1 MATFGKSVIR
11 SDPQTSQGLFLAMT
25 KAAYKQTKKSDYFSA
40 GKPVHRLSYCA
51 FLDVLGFSER
61 IRDSYTDGG
70 ADTLLETFHQILAK
84 SIAQIRESTDESMLY
99 FKSFTDNVV
108 LAHPR
113 FSDDMESEFGF
124 ILWSINEYQFQMA
137 LKGFFIRGGLAVDQL
152 FMDENSVYGAALL
165 EAYRLESKVA
175 VNPIVVLCDN
185 TMKLVDMHIGYYAGE
200 VAPQVRDVLKGPD
213 GRYFLNYLTECIIEG
228 DDREYLNADSLRLH
242 KQQIESALKSYVA
255 VPVVFSKFSWLTA
268 YHNYFCD
275 MVSTYPEYDDSLRVS
290 AAYATIQFQR
300 LAKKKKK

>member
-1 MATFGKSVIR
+1 MMKS
-11 SDPQTSQGLFLAMT
+11 TN
-25 KAAYKQTKKSDYFSA
+25 KQNREKSDYFSA
-40 GKPVHRLSYCA
+40 GKPIHRLSYCA

-61 IRDSYTDGG
+61 IRASYNDGS
-70 ADTLLETFHQILAK
+70 ADNLLESFHKILAR
-84 SIAQIRESTDESMLY
+84 SIAELKKSTNGSMLY

-113 FSDDMESEFGF
+113 FSEDMESEFGF
-124 ILWSINEYQFQMA
+124 ILWAINEYQFQMA

-175 VNPIVVLCDN
+175 VNPVVVLCDN
-185 TMKLVDMHIGYYAGE
+185 TMKLVDRHIGYYSGE
-200 VAPQVRDVLKGPD
+200 FAPQLRHVLKGPD

-228 DDREYLNADSLRLH
+228 DDREYLDAKSLRLH
-242 KQQIESALKSYVA
+242 KKQIESALKSYAA
-255 VPVVFSKFSWLTA
+255 VPTVFSKFSWLAA

-275 MVSTYPEYDDSLRVS
+275 TVSRYPEYKASLKVS
-290 AAYATIQFQR
+290 TTLAATQFQR
-300 LAKKKKK
+300 LAKKK

>member
-1 MATFGKSVIR
+1 MKSTH
-11 SDPQTSQGLFLAMT
+11 QQNNE
-25 KAAYKQTKKSDYFSA
+25 KSDYFSN

-61 IRDSYTDGG
+61 IRASYKDGN
-70 ADTLLETFHQILAK
+70 ANNLLGSFHQVLAK
-84 SIAQIRESTDESMLY
+84 SIAQLKESTDESMLY

-124 ILWSINEYQFQMA
+124 ILWAINEYQFQMA

-152 FMDENSVYGAALL
+152 FMDENSVFGAALL

-175 VNPIVVLCDN
+175 VDPIVVMCDN
-185 TMKLVDMHIGYYAGE
+185 TMKLVDMHIRYYSGE
-200 VAPQVRDVLKGPD
+200 VAPQINDVLKGPD
-213 GRYFLNYLTECIIEG
+213 GRYFLNYLTECIVEG
-228 DDREYLNADSLRLH
+228 DDREYLDAKSLHLH
-242 KQQIESALKSYVA
+242 KRQIESALKTYTA
-255 VPVVFSKFSWLTA
+255 DPTVFSKFSWLAA

-275 MVSTYPEYDDSLRVS
+275 TVSGYPEYEDSLKVS
-290 AAYATIQFQR
+290 ATLAGIQFQR
-300 LAKKKKK
+300 LTQKK

>member
-1 MATFGKSVIR
+1 
-11 SDPQTSQGLFLAMT
+11 MT
-25 KAAYKQTKKSDYFSA
+25 KSTKKQNKGKSDYFSA
-40 GKPVHRLSYCA
+40 GKPVHRLSYCT

-61 IRDSYTDGG
+61 IRASYKDGS
-70 ADTLLETFHQILAK
+70 ANKLLESFHKILAR
-84 SIAQIRESTDESMLY
+84 SIAELKKSTDESMLY

-124 ILWSINEYQFQMA
+124 ILWAINEYQFQMA

-175 VNPIVVLCDN
+175 VNPVVVLCDN
-185 TMKLVDMHIGYYAGE
+185 TMKLVDKHLTYYSGE
-200 VAPQVRDVLKGPD
+200 VAPQLRDVLKGPD

-228 DDREYLNADSLRLH
+228 DDREYLDDKSLRRH
-242 KQQIESALKSYVA
+242 KKQIEAALKVYAA
-255 VPVVFSKFSWLTA
+255 VPTVFSKFAWLAA

-275 MVSTYPEYDDSLRVS
+275 MVSNYPEYKDSLKVS
-290 AAYATIQFQR
+290 ETIAATQFQR
-300 LAKKKKK
+300 LTKKK

>member
-1 MATFGKSVIR
+1 MKSNTRR
-11 SDPQTSQGLFLAMT
+11 STA
-25 KAAYKQTKKSDYFSA
+25 KSDYFAA

-61 IRDSYTDGG
+61 ISASYKDDS
-70 ADTLLETFHQILAK
+70 ADKLLESFHKILAE
-84 SIAQIRESTDESMLY
+84 SIAQFNGSTDESMLY

-124 ILWSINEYQFQMA
+124 ILWSVNEYQFQMA
-137 LKGFFIRGGLAVDQL
+137 LKGFFIRGGLAVGQL

-165 EAYRLESKVA
+165 EAYRLESKIA
-175 VNPIVVLCDN
+175 VNPVVVLCDD
-185 TMKLVDMHIGYYAGE
+185 TMKLVDKHIEYYSGE
-200 VAPQVRDVLKGPD
+200 IAPQLRHVLKGPD

-228 DDREYLNADSLRLH
+228 DDGDYLNAESLCLH
-242 KQQIESALKSYVA
+242 KEQIEKALKIYA
-255 VPVVFSKFSWLTA
+255 GIPTVFSKFAWLAA

-275 MVSTYPEYDDSLRVS
+275 TVSSYPEYKASLKVS
-290 AAYATIQFQR
+290 ALLAATQFQR
-300 LAKKKKK
+300 LAKKK

>member
-1 MATFGKSVIR
+1 
-11 SDPQTSQGLFLAMT
+11 MT
-25 KAAYKQTKKSDYFSA
+25 KSAHEKNGEKTDYFSA

-61 IRDSYTDGG
+61 IRTSYKDGT
-70 ADTLLETFHQILAK
+70 ANALLESFHKILAK
-84 SIAQIRESTDESMLY
+84 SIARLKENTDESMLY

-124 ILWSINEYQFQMA
+124 TLWSIREYQFQMA

-152 FMDENSVYGAALL
+152 FMDGNSVYGMALL
-165 EAYRLESKVA
+165 TAHDLESKVA

-185 TMKLVDMHIGYYAGE
+185 TMKLVDKHIGYYSGE
-200 VAPQVRDVLKGPD
+200 AAPQVRDVLKGPD

-228 DDREYLNADSLRLH
+228 DDREYLDAKSLRRH
-242 KQQIESALKSYVA
+242 KKQVESALKAYASI
-255 VPVVFSKFSWLTA
+255 PTVFSKFAWLA
-268 YHNYFCD
+268 EYHNYFCD
-275 MVSTYPEYDDSLRVS
+275 TVSGYPEYNEAMKVP
-290 AAYATIQFQR
+290 ATICAVQFQR
-300 LAKKKKK
+300 ITKKK